1 MPEARPLRRAAFL
14 DRDGTIC
21 EEMGYVNHVDRLQ
34 IFPFAAAAIRQLNE
48 ARVPVIVVTNQS
60 GVARDIFP
68 ESLVHQVHKKMI
80 SELSAGGA
88 RVDAIYFCPHK
99 TEDACECRK
108 PNPGLLERAAREHAL
123 DLAASW
129 VVGDRYAD
137 LEMGHA
143 AGSRGILVMTGYG
156 RGEYELHRLKWARQ
170 PDALAETLTEAVGRI
185 LHTVPAVAALR
196 AAQKSARIDWVV
208 ERKWAPVLE
217 GSSAIDEVIP
227 FDRASAFG
235 APTCVRRLRRKNY
248 TCAIDFQG
256 LYKSSVLAMLSAA
269 PRRIGF
275 ERAWAREPGAALLYT
290 ERVVPKG
297 RHVTELNYSLA
308 EKAGAARPVR
318 PEYPLRVPAG
328 GAASVRARL
337 AEKGIGDYIVVG
349 PGGSWR
355 AKRCAAG

>member
-1 MPEARPLRRAAFL
+1 MSEARPLRRAAFL

-34 IFPFAAAAIRQLNE
+34 IFPFAAAAIRQLND
-48 ARVPVIVVTNQS
+48 AQVPVIVVTNQS

-88 RVDAIYFCPHK
+88 RIDAIYFCPHK

-170 PDALAETLTEAVGRI
+170 PDALAENLTEAVRRI
-185 LHTVPAVAALR
+185 LH
-196 AAQKSARIDWVV
+196 D
-208 ERKWAPVLE
+208 
-217 GSSAIDEVIP
+217 
-227 FDRASAFG
+227 
-235 APTCVRRLRRKNY
+235 
-248 TCAIDFQG
+248 
-256 LYKSSVLAMLSAA
+256 
-269 PRRIGF
+269 
-275 ERAWAREPGAALLYT
+275 
-290 ERVVPKG
+290 
-297 RHVTELNYSLA
+297 
-308 EKAGAARPVR
+308 
-318 PEYPLRVPAG
+318 
-328 GAASVRARL
+328 
-337 AEKGIGDYIVVG
+337 
-349 PGGSWR
+349 
-355 AKRCAAG
+355 